1 MIVKNNIKFQLIMNK
16 RIFFAVVCLLTMTS
30 FLNAQS
36 TEFETATQAVQNM
49 RVGWNLGNTFDSHKI
64 GVSDVTATETMRYQP
79 VTKVE
84 LMEMMK
90 MAGFNAIRVPVTWYP
105 HLTDASGTI
114 QTAWLNRIEEV
125 VNYVLDQDMYCI
137 INMHHDTGKTG
148 SADQNKGWLRADM
161 ENYNK
166 NKAVFEKIWQQIA
179 NRFKNYNEKLI
190 FESFNEMLDTL
201 DSWRFPTFNAPENR
215 YTAEEIKQME
225 EDSYNA
231 INAYNNS
238 FVQTVRATGGK
249 NAYRNLVI
257 KTYAACDARL
267 EGGRNNKPF
276 QKLTMP
282 ENSNH
287 LIVGIHSY
295 PNLVDKDGSGNSTQ
309 RPWSTVKGQVD
320 LIISNVTT
328 HLKNRCNVPVIIG
341 EWGTSNVD
349 AGSGKTDYDLFKPYM
364 FQFVDYFVQTMKAN
378 GIATFYWMGL
388 SNQSARSWPRFN
400 QADLA
405 AQIVKAYYGNDY
417 RPMTLTDA
425 DYKGNGYDVTFTK
438 QWAEINLAKSDNLG
452 TNDLRN
458 DYKAI
463 EVVLNEKPNISGNLS
478 FRVYPSLSND
488 NGYGNYS
495 NITAINNRLNFD
507 DVSQTPIQR
516 VTIVWRTASGKPN
529 LKIRHVGLIR
539 KDGTKEKLVPTD
551 KNASTITTV
560 TVPAYIASKIGKTN
574 HSTLFYGYENLV
586 VPPYVTAKAYKVEN
600 GRLINV
606 KTYGE
611 GDIIPK
617 GTGVV
622 LQSTES
628 SVYKFATTNT
638 TGSAATG
645 SMMRGSDEA
654 AQTTGGDKYYMLS
667 LNRDSDPNSVGFYY
681 GKENGAAFTNGAHK
695 AYLAVPANEAKAVA
709 YLFSEAD
716 EYGETTGVEIVETGK
731 PESSDNRWY
740 SIDGKPLKSQPAV
753 KGIYIVNGRKVVVK

>member
-1 MIVKNNIKFQLIMNK
+1 MNK
-16 RIFFAVVCLLTMTS
+16 RTFIAACLLTMAA
-30 FLNAQS
+30 FLHAQNA
-36 TEFETATQAVQNM
+36 EFETAAQAVQNM

-148 SADQNKGWLRADM
+148 NADQNKGWIRAKM

-166 NKAVFEKIWQQIA
+166 NKAIFEKIWRQVA
-179 NRFKNYNEKLI
+179 NRFKNYDQRLI
-190 FESFNEMLDTL
+190 FEGFNEMLDTL
-201 DSWRFPTFNAPENR
+201 DSWRYPSYKAPGE
-215 YTAEEIKQME
+215 YDAAVAQSGY
-225 EDSYNA
+225 DA
-231 INAYNNS
+231 INAYNSS
-238 FVQTVRATGGK
+238 FVQTVRATGGN
-249 NAYRNLVI
+249 NAFRNLII
-257 KTYAACDARL
+257 KPYAACDARIP
-267 EGGRNNKPF
+267 GGHNPDPF
-276 QKLTMP
+276 EFLDIP

-287 LIVGIHSY
+287 IIIGIHSY
-295 PNLVDKDGSGNSTQ
+295 PAIVQKNASGVNVK
-309 RPWSTVKGQVD
+309 RPPADWQAEVMNTMTFAKTYFID
-320 LIISNVTT
+320 RYNA
-328 HLKNRCNVPVIIG
+328 PVIIG

-349 AGSGKTDYDLFKPYM
+349 ANPTDYDAFRNEM
-364 FQFVDYFVQTMKAN
+364 FEFVDYYVKKAKEYN
-378 GIATFYWMGL
+378 MATFYWMGL

-405 AQIVKAYYGNDY
+405 ARIVKAYYGNDY
-417 RPMTLTDA
+417 RPMTLTSA
-425 DYKGNGYDVTFTK
+425 DYKENGYDVTFTK

-452 TNDLRN
+452 TNDLKT

-463 EVVLNEKPNISGNLS
+463 EVVLNEKPNINGNLS
-478 FRVYPSLSND
+478 FRVYPSLN
-488 NGYGNYS
+488 NNNTYGNYS
-495 NITAINNRLNFD
+495 NITSITNRLNFD
-507 DVSQTPIQR
+507 NVSQTPIQR
-516 VTIVWRTASGKPN
+516 ATIVWRSSGQSN
-529 LKIRHVGLIR
+529 LKIRHVLLVR
-539 KDGTKEKLVPTD
+539 KDGTKEKLAPVD
-551 KNASTITTV
+551 KNASTITSA
-560 TVPAYIASKIGKTN
+560 TVPAYIAAKIGKTN
-574 HSTLFYGYENLV
+574 YSTLFYGYENLV

-600 GRLINV
+600 GKLTNI

-695 AYLAVPANEAKAVA
+695 AYLAVPANEAKAMA
-709 YLFSEAD
+709 YLFSD
-716 EYGETTGVEIVETGK
+716 EFNETTGVEIIETNWL
-731 PESSDNRWY
+731 ETFDNRWY
-740 SIDGKPLKSQPAV
+740 SIDGKLLNGVPTT
-753 KGIYIVNGRKVVVK
+753 KGIYVVNGRKVVVK

>member
-1 MIVKNNIKFQLIMNK
+1 MIVKNNIKFQLMMNK
-16 RIFFAVVCLLTMTS
+16 RIFIAVVCLLTMTS
-30 FLNAQS
+30 LLNAQS

-49 RVGWNLGNTFDSHKI
+49 KVGWNLGNTFDSHRI
-64 GVSDVTATETMRYQP
+64 GVSDVTQTETMRGQP

-105 HLTDASGTI
+105 HMDAAGNI
-114 QTAWLNRIEEV
+114 DDAWMNRIEEV

-137 INMHHDTGKTG
+137 INMHHDTGKKTD
-148 SADQNKGWLRADM
+148 SNTNKGWLKARMA
-161 ENYNK
+161 NYNK
-166 NKAVFEKIWQQIA
+166 NKAVYENIWRQIA
-179 NRFKNYNEKLI
+179 NRFKNYGERLI

-201 DSWRFPTFNAPENR
+201 DSWRFPTYNLLPE
-215 YTAEEIKQME
+215 YDEAME
-225 EDSYNA
+225 EDAYNA

-257 KTYAACDARL
+257 KTYAACDARF

-287 LIVGIHSY
+287 LIVGIHTY
-295 PNLVDKDGSGNSTQ
+295 PNLVDKDASGTSTQ

-328 HLKNRCNVPVIIG
+328 YLKNRCNVPVIIG

-378 GIATFYWMGL
+378 NIATFYWMGL

-417 RPMTLTDA
+417 RPMTLTSA
-425 DYKGNGYDVTFTK
+425 DYKENGYDVTFTK

-452 TNDLRN
+452 TNDLKT

-463 EVVLNEKPNISGNLS
+463 EVVLNEKPNINGNLS
-478 FRVYPSLSND
+478 FRVYPSLN
-488 NGYGNYS
+488 NNNTYGNYS
-495 NITAINNRLNFD
+495 NITSITNRLNFD
-507 DVSQTPIQR
+507 NVSQTPIQR
-516 VTIVWRTASGKPN
+516 ATIVWRSSGQSN
-529 LKIRHVGLIR
+529 LKIRHVLLVR
-539 KDGTKEKLVPTD
+539 KDGTKEKLAPVD
-551 KNASTITTV
+551 KNASTITSA
-560 TVPAYIASKIGKTN
+560 TVPAYIAAKIGKTN

-586 VPPYVTAKAYKVEN
+586 VPPYVTANAYKVEN
-600 GRLINV
+600 GKLTNV

-628 SVYKFATTNT
+628 TVYKFATTNT

-695 AYLAVPANEAKAVA
+695 AYFAVPANEAKAVA